1 MPAVLRHA
9 SSVRGIFGLAER
21 TPKIVRRGTHRSRS
35 VQETIKHVLRL
46 APVMGIT
53 RVANV
58 TGLDTVGV
66 PVVMVCRPNSRSV
79 AVSQGKGIDLASA
92 RASGLMETA
101 ELYHAE
107 TITLPLR
114 LSTYEELRYQ
124 HNVVDV
130 GDLPRGAGSRFHPN
144 LRLLWC
150 EARDLL
156 NDEKI
161 FVPYEMVHTNYT
173 TPFPDGHGCFV
184 ASSNGLASGNRLIEA
199 ISHGICEV
207 VERDAAALWK
217 LRDGDKAPSNAV
229 ELSSVDD
236 AICQNVLGKLDR
248 AGLSVG
254 VWDITSDINLATFAC
269 MIVPREDNAMW
280 HCAVSTGYGCHP
292 AREIALFRA
301 LTEAAQA
308 RLTIISGLRD
318 DFRREAYEQ
327 WLDPDVVAA
336 SRQRVSRSVPT
347 RRFGDVP
354 SWDGETFQDDVEWEL
369 TCIRNA
375 GLRRVVVVDLT
386 KPQFRLPVVR
396 VIVPGLE
403 AALQPAYI
411 PGRRG
416 QFILAKQA

>member
-1 MPAVLRHA
+1 M
-9 SSVRGIFGLAER
+9 
-21 TPKIVRRGTHRSRS
+21 
-35 VQETIKHVLRL
+35 LRL
-46 APVMGIT
+46 APIMGIT

-58 TGLDTVGV
+58 TGLDTVGI

-79 AVSQGKGIDLASA
+79 AVSQGKGIDIVSA
-92 RASGLMETA
+92 RASGLMEAA

-124 HNVVDV
+124 QNVVEV
-130 GDLPRGAGSRFHPN
+130 GDLPRGSGSRFHPN

-150 EARDLL
+150 EGRDLL
-156 NDEKI
+156 NGENI

-173 TPFPDGHGCFV
+173 TPFPDGHGCFI

-207 VERDAAALWK
+207 VERDATALWK
-217 LRDGDKAPSNAV
+217 LRGGEKTLKNA
-229 ELSSVDD
+229 LDLKSVDD
-236 AICQNVLGKLDR
+236 AICQDVLGKLER
-248 AGLSVG
+248 AGLLVG
-254 VWDITSDINLATFAC
+254 VWDITSDIKLAAFAC
-269 MIVPREDNAMW
+269 MIVPRDDNTMW

-292 AREIALFRA
+292 AREVALLRA

-318 DFRREAYEQ
+318 DFRRDAYEQ
-327 WLDPDVVAA
+327 WLDPDVVTAV
-336 SRQRVSRSVPT
+336 RRRMSRSAPA

-354 SWDGETFQDDVEWEL
+354 SWDEETFEDDVEWEL
-369 TCIRNA
+369 ECIRKA
-375 GLRRVVVVDLT
+375 GIRRVVAVDLT
-386 KPQFRLPVVR
+386 KPEFRLPVVR

-403 AALQPAYI
+403 PALQPAYI